1 MDKELL
7 KRATD
12 GIDKK
17 RAGEVMKQ
25 AGKDAYEMGRK
36 GGGKLSDLIDKIFDY
51 FN

>member
-25 AGKDAYEMGRK
+25 AGKDAYEMGRNA
-36 GGGKLSDLIDKIFDY
+36 GRKLSDLIDKIFDY